1 MTLWN
6 PVYRVKVNGSTVTGV
21 TLSGLTITSGRTD
34 IYSQPVAGYCN
45 LTLIET
51 AEAQVAFEINDAVS
65 IEVENSAATYVNL
78 FGGFITDLGI
88 TIQTSGSTA
97 TSQQIKIVAVGALAR
112 LSRAVY
118 VGNFAHQFDGDRIEE
133 LISTVL
139 FDQWN
144 EVPAAETWA
153 GYDPLVQW
161 QDAENSG
168 LGEIDTPGDYELHS
182 ESNLND
188 TVYNLASRFATSG
201 LGYLYEDSQGRIGY
215 ADSTHRTQ
223 YLATNGYVDLDG
235 NQAIGPALSIVKRA
249 GDVRNSITIAYGS
262 AGNQS
267 VTDEDATSISLYGQL
282 ASTINTTL
290 RNQSDAEDQA
300 EFYLEIRAYP
310 QFALR
315 QITFPIASAEI
326 DNSDRDN
333 LLGVFMGQPL
343 NIINL
348 PANMVDGEF
357 QGFVEGWTW
366 TASLNQLN
374 LTLNV
379 SPIAFSLQAFRWNSV
394 PATETWN
401 TISPTLDW
409 LNATIVA

>member
-1 MTLWN
+1 MTAWT
-6 PVYRVKVNGSTVTGV
+6 PVYRVKVNGSTVTSA
-21 TLSGLTITSGRTD
+21 TLSGLTITSGRDD
-34 IYSQPVAGYCN
+34 IYSQPLAGYCS

-51 AEAQVAFEINDAVS
+51 AEASVSYEINDAVT
-65 IEVENSAATYVNL
+65 IEVQDSTATYVNL

-88 TIQTSGSTA
+88 TVQTSGSTA
-97 TSQQIKIVAVGALAR
+97 TSQRIQITAVGALAR
-112 LSRAVY
+112 LNRAVY

-133 LISTVL
+133 LLSGVL
-139 FDQWN
+139 FNQWN
-144 EVPAAETWA
+144 EVPAALTWA
-153 GYDPLVQW
+153 TYDATTQW

-182 ESNLND
+182 ENNLDD
-188 TVYNLASRFATSG
+188 TVYNLASRFANSG

-215 ADSTHRTQ
+215 ADSTNRSE
-223 YLATNGYVDLDG
+223 YLAANGYIDLDG
-235 NQAIGPALSIVKRA
+235 NHSIGPGLSIIKRA
-249 GDVRNSITIAYGS
+249 GDVRNSITISYGTS
-262 AGNQS
+262 GAE
-267 VTDEDATSISLYGQL
+267 VTDEDAASISDYGLL
-282 ASTINTTL
+282 ASTISTTL
-290 RNQSDAEDQA
+290 RNQIDAEAQA
-300 EFYLEIRAYP
+300 AFYLLIRAYP

-315 QITFPIASAEI
+315 QITFPIASDEI

-348 PANMVDGEF
+348 PANMVGGEF

-394 PATETWN
+394 PITETWN

>member
-1 MTLWN
+1 MTAWS
-6 PVYRVKVNGSTVTGV
+6 PVYRVKVNGSTVTSA

-34 IYSQPVAGYCN
+34 IYSQPLAGYCS

-51 AEAQVAFEINDAVS
+51 AEASVPFEVNDAVTV
-65 IEVENSAATYVNL
+65 EVKNSANAYVFL
-78 FGGFITDLGI
+78 FGGFITDFGI
-88 TIQTSGSTA
+88 TVQTSGSTA
-97 TSQQIKIVAVGALAR
+97 TSQQIKITAVGALAR
-112 LSRAVY
+112 LNRSIY
-118 VGNFAHQFDGDRIEE
+118 TGNFAHQFDGDRILE
-133 LISTVL
+133 LLETVL

-144 EVPAAETWA
+144 EVPAAETWN
-153 GYDPLVQW
+153 GYDPTVQW

-182 ESNLND
+182 ENNLND

-201 LGYLYEDSQGRIGY
+201 LGYLYEDNQGLIGY
-215 ADSTHRTQ
+215 ADSTHRGQ

-235 NQAIGPALSIVKRA
+235 NHSIGPGLSIIKRA
-249 GDVRNSITIAYGS
+249 GDVRNSITIGYGTSS
-262 AGNQS
+262 AN
-267 VTDEDATSISLYGQL
+267 VTDEDAASIEEYGLL
-282 ASTINTTL
+282 ASTIATTL
-290 RNQSDAEDQA
+290 RNVGDANAQA
-300 EFYLEIRAYP
+300 AFYLLIRAYP

-315 QITFPIASAEI
+315 QITFPIASGEI
-326 DNSDRDN
+326 DNLDRDN

-348 PANMVDGEF
+348 PANMVGGEF

>member
-1 MTLWN
+1 MTAWN
-6 PVYRVKVNGSTVTGV
+6 PIYQIKVNGSTVTSA

-34 IYSQPVAGYCN
+34 IYSQPIAGYCN

-51 AEAQVAFEINDAVS
+51 SEASVPFEVNDAVT
-65 IEVENSAATYVNL
+65 IEVQNSSATYVNL

-88 TIQTSGSTA
+88 TVQYSGSTA

-112 LSRAVY
+112 LNRAIY
-118 VGNFAHQFDGDRIEE
+118 TGNFAHQFDGDRIEE
-133 LISTVL
+133 LLSTVL

-144 EVPAAETWA
+144 EVPAAETWN

-168 LGEIDTPGDYELHS
+168 LGEIDTPGNYELHS
-182 ESNLND
+182 ENNLND

-201 LGYLYEDSQGRIGY
+201 LGYLYEDNQGRIGY
-215 ADSTHRTQ
+215 ADSTHRSQ
-223 YLATNGYVDLDG
+223 YLAINGYVDLDG
-235 NQAIGPALSIVKRA
+235 NHSIGPGLSIIKRA
-249 GDVRNSITIAYGS
+249 GDVRNSITIGYGTS
-262 AGNQS
+262 NS
-267 VTDEDATSISLYGQL
+267 EVTDEDLASISEYGRL
-282 ASTINTTL
+282 ASTISTTL
-290 RNQSDAEDQA
+290 RNSGDATAQA
-300 EFYLEIRAYP
+300 AFYLLIRAYP

-315 QITFPIASAEI
+315 QISFPIASSEI

-348 PANMVDGEF
+348 PANMVNGEF

-379 SPIAFSLQAFRWNSV
+379 SPLAFSLQAMRWNSV
-394 PATETWN
+394 PATESWN
-401 TISPTLDW
+401 TLNPALYWLD
-409 LNATIVA
+409 ATIVA

>member
-1 MTLWN
+1 MSIWN
-6 PVYRVKVNGSTVTGV
+6 PIYRVKVNGSTVTSA

-34 IYSQPVAGYCN
+34 IYSQPIAGYCN
-45 LTLIET
+45 LTLLET
-51 AEAQVAFEINDAVS
+51 AEASVAFEINDAVT
-65 IEVENSAATYVNL
+65 IEVQDSTATYVNL
-78 FGGFITDLGI
+78 FGGFITDLAI
-88 TIQTSGSTA
+88 TVDISGSSA
-97 TSQQIKIVAVGALAR
+97 TTQRINIIAVGALAR
-112 LSRAVY
+112 LNRAVY
-118 VGNFAHQFDGDRIEE
+118 VGNFAHQFDGDRILE

-161 QDAENSG
+161 QDAENTG
-168 LGEIDTPGDYELHS
+168 VGEIDTPGDYELHS
-182 ESNLND
+182 ENNLND
-188 TVYNLASRFATSG
+188 TVYNLASQFATSG
-201 LGYLYEDSQGRIGY
+201 LGYLYEDSEGRIGY
-215 ADSTHRTQ
+215 ADSTHRSQ

-235 NQAIGPALSIVKRA
+235 NDAIGPALSILKRA

-267 VTDEDATSISLYGQL
+267 ITDSDPDSISLYGQL
-282 ASTINTTL
+282 ATTIPTTL
-290 RNQSDAEDQA
+290 RNQNDAEDQA
-300 EFYLEIRAYP
+300 EFYLDIRAYP

-315 QITFPIASAEI
+315 QITFPIASPEI
-326 DNSDRDN
+326 ADAQRDD
-333 LLGVFMGQPL
+333 LLNVFMGEAL
-343 NIINL
+343 NITNL
-348 PANMVDGEF
+348 PANMVNGEF

>member
-1 MTLWN
+1 MTAWN
-6 PVYRVKVNGSTVTGV
+6 PVYRVRVNGSTVTSA
-21 TLSGLTITSGRTD
+21 TLSGLTITSGRDD
-34 IYSQPVAGYCN
+34 IYQQPLAGYCS

-51 AEAQVAFEINDAVS
+51 AEAAVPFEINDAVT
-65 IEVENSAATYVNL
+65 IEVQNTSAVYVNL

-88 TIQTSGSTA
+88 TVETSGSIA
-97 TSQQIKIVAVGALAR
+97 TSQRIQITAVGALAR

-133 LISTVL
+133 LLSGVL

-144 EVPAAETWA
+144 EVPAAETWNA
-153 GYDPLVQW
+153 YDATTQW

-182 ESNLND
+182 ENNLDD

-215 ADSTHRTQ
+215 ADSTHRSE
-223 YLATNGYVDLDG
+223 YLAANGYIDLDA
-235 NQAIGPALSIVKRA
+235 NHAIGPALSIVKRA
-249 GDVRNSITIAYGS
+249 GDVRNSITISYGTS
-262 AGNQS
+262 GAE
-267 VTDEDATSISLYGQL
+267 VTDEDAASISEYGLL
-282 ASTINTTL
+282 ASTISTTL
-290 RNQSDAEDQA
+290 RNQGDAEAQA
-300 EFYLEIRAYP
+300 AFYLLIRAYP

-315 QITFPIASAEI
+315 QITFPLASGEI

-348 PANMVDGEF
+348 PANMVGGEF

-394 PATETWN
+394 PAIETFN
-401 TISPTLDW
+401 TINPTLDW